1 MGLEKEMKSSKTEE
15 ADVILPGLKIR
26 SLNIIT
32 EMVCCELGKDIEED
46 VFRFVTSDGRRKK
59 SDSSRGIESQ
69 TVGFRAPMLY
79 H

>member
-1 MGLEKEMKSSKTEE
+1 
-15 ADVILPGLKIR
+15 
-26 SLNIIT
+26 
-32 EMVCCELGKDIEED
+32 MVSCELGKDIKED

-59 SDSSRGIESQ
+59 SDSSRGIEPQ